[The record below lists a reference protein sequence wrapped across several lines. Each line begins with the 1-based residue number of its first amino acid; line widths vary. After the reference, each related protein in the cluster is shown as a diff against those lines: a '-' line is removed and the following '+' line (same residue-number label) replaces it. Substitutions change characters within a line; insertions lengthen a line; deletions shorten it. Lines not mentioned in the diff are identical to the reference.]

1 MYLIKRKARHRTFCL
16 CLVVLSVFDF
26 CWGDGM
32 EEKLDLILQEL
43 RKLREALET
52 NNQLMTLEE
61 TAQYLGISMNV
72 MYALKDRPGFPVKQL
87 APRVYRVPKK
97 ALLEWLNSKEVV

>member
-1 MYLIKRKARHRTFCL
+1 MGVRGGF
-16 CLVVLSVFDF
+16 
-26 CWGDGM
+26 M
-32 EEKLDLILQEL
+32 EEKLNLILQEL
-43 RKLREALET
+43 KKLRETIEA

-72 MYALKDRPGFPVKQL
+72 MYALKDRPDFPVKQL

-97 ALLEWLNSKEVV
+97 ALLEWLNTNQKEVVNN